1 MARLSTIYKHLLRC
15 DLQRFPILKYLH
27 YVRHFPKLGSDPCGH
42 SGAALQSLMNAH
54 EIVVQEV
61 DRHHVRVVVL
71 FGSRARCDARKD
83 SDYDIAVFIENPVTL
98 RELL

>member
-1 MARLSTIYKHLLRC
+1 
-15 DLQRFPILKYLH
+15 
-27 YVRHFPKLGSDPCGH
+27 
-42 SGAALQSLMNAH
+42 MNAH

-83 SDYDIAVFIENPVTL
+83 SDYDIAVFIACHVT
-98 RELL
+98 